1 MQTQCVESADEMNL
15 PPEPLCGH
23 AQRSLARRSVPLR
36 ADRCRSGKS
45 LRYKVKDPSFHNWNG
60 LAMSLR
66 DTGISDFPL
75 NNKSYNLSYCGFDLI
90 ITLRPS
96 CEKINR
102 HAQNAE
108 KSIEQGYRTS
118 RYPKTSRFNC
128 RSATA
133 GGPIVQ
139 DAPPNWLPSCAAA
152 CPQDAIDAESKRID
166 MGRCVFCGHL
176 RAFSEG
182 RFVKFTQD
190 FEIST
195 AEKEHLITDGS
206 LPALA
211 DHAKQHFKKL
221 FGRSLQLRQVS
232 AAGCNSCEADLNV
245 LATPFFDL
253 ARFGINFV
261 ASPRHADA
269 IVVTGPD
276 LPQYEDRCC
285 RPTRPCRHPQGGHR
299 RGQLHHQGGPFRGS
313 PEITE
318 GLDQL
323 LPVDLFIPG
332 CPPHPLTN
340 LHAFFKLF

>member
-1 MQTQCVESADEMNL
+1 MI
-15 PPEPLCGH
+15 
-23 AQRSLARRSVPLR
+23 
-36 ADRCRSGKS
+36 K
-45 LRYKVKDPSFHNWNG
+45 
-60 LAMSLR
+60 
-66 DTGISDFPL
+66 
-75 NNKSYNLSYCGFDLI
+75 
-90 ITLRPS
+90 TLQ
-96 CEKINR
+96 NR
-102 HAQNAE
+102 F
-108 KSIEQGYRTS
+108 EQGYRTS
-118 RYPKTSRFNC
+118 RYPKE
-128 RSATA
+128 
-133 GGPIVQ
+133 PIQLPERYRGRPQIVR
-139 DAPPNWLPSCAAA
+139 DAPAELAARCAAA
-152 CPQDAIDAESKRID
+152 CPQEAIDAENKRID
-166 MGRCVFCGHL
+166 MGRCVFCGTCERL
-176 RAFSEG
+176 SEG

-190 FEIST
+190 FEIAT
-195 AEKEHLITDGS
+195 AEKEHLMTDGS

-269 IVVTGPD
+269 IVVTGPISKNMKTALLQTYD
-276 LPQYEDRCC
+276 AV
-285 RPTRPCRHPQGGHR
+285 PTPKAVIAVGSCA
-299 RGQLHHQGGPFRGS
+299 LSGGPFRGS

-340 LHAFFKLF
+340 LHAFLSFFK